1 MHSDEKPLETLLP
14 RSDVDTDQTAS
25 ERIEVRRASTEIRVG
40 QWFWLL
46 KDADASTESC
56 THGGSQIVEHRATS
70 NDKRRWAQPPEGK
83 ALDWL
88 GCITGIGSNY
98 VMLQEPQIGN
108 SQRGVR
114 VHMDDFWSHLL
125 FEPNADEVIAQ
136 RVAGA
141 QADSARLLAR
151 IQEITAQLGVGQV
164 NRIEASGQPG
174 TKPVDKEERALVV
187 MSSAVDANAYK
198 AALVEAQ
205 TKTLPELF
213 NQVKSANARML
224 QWMSAGSMAMS
235 AEVEGMSHIDADIKQ
250 RLFTVSLY
258 AGLTEEVVMIRDG
271 QPAATQEKVRVMQQR
286 LYADEECL
294 MHYRAGGLEFKDIDA
309 FDRWLAEPEHMNSLL
324 PFPRCVVAM
333 RVRRTPKDRD
343 FDGSLQSAYIIMNL
357 EHQDKRTFL
366 YMRNGDRLYRLST
379 ELEFD
384 EWIFPSKDE
393 FDPGEPLMFSMF
405 GSRVDKVITRAE
417 YEQRL
422 AAEKDRIRTSRDWED
437 AQKKLPEEQR
447 SSPPYRRADYD
458 IQGHWHSFDKSSVYY
473 DEAAAAVADR
483 LRKYNRVATILQ
495 GLFDRSVVFHPHP
508 PVQTWT
514 PDGFARAIELVYDGS
529 GALHNGEAPDFE
541 EYRARL
547 NATLGAGSVVV
558 GQEQFWLEKE
568 AQKENDRI
576 DRDWRTRHKHHH
588 KTFRPHGNGGP
599 GFVAEIA
606 EWKPRSNVGRFTWL
620 RNRMR
625 GAGYYENDW
634 SPIACTLEVP
644 AQHLLNISAYTPGD
658 FKQFFADRRTRAQ
671 YLKWAPALLAA
682 EEFHAGNLN
691 AQKPGELSKD
701 RS

>member
-1 MHSDEKPLETLLP
+1 
-14 RSDVDTDQTAS
+14 
-25 ERIEVRRASTEIRVG
+25 
-40 QWFWLL
+40 
-46 KDADASTESC
+46 
-56 THGGSQIVEHRATS
+56 
-70 NDKRRWAQPPEGK
+70 
-83 ALDWL
+83 
-88 GCITGIGSNY
+88 
-98 VMLQEPQIGN
+98 
-108 SQRGVR
+108 
-114 VHMDDFWSHLL
+114 
-125 FEPNADEVIAQ
+125 
-136 RVAGA
+136 
-141 QADSARLLAR
+141 
-151 IQEITAQLGVGQV
+151 
-164 NRIEASGQPG
+164 
-174 TKPVDKEERALVV
+174 
-187 MSSAVDANAYK
+187 
-198 AALVEAQ
+198 
-205 TKTLPELF
+205 
-213 NQVKSANARML
+213 
-224 QWMSAGSMAMS
+224 
-235 AEVEGMSHIDADIKQ
+235 
-250 RLFTVSLY
+250 
-258 AGLTEEVVMIRDG
+258 
-271 QPAATQEKVRVMQQR
+271 
-286 LYADEECL
+286 
-294 MHYRAGGLEFKDIDA
+294 
-309 FDRWLAEPEHMNSLL
+309 
-324 PFPRCVVAM
+324 M

-422 AAEKDRIRTSRDWED
+422 AAEKDRIKASRDWKDTQE
-437 AQKKLPEEQR
+437 KLPEEQR
-447 SSPPYRRADYD
+447 SSAPYRRPDYD

-495 GLFDRSVVFHPHP
+495 GLFDRSEVFHPHH

-541 EYRARL
+541 AYRARL

-576 DRDWRTRHKHHH
+576 DRDWRARHKHHH

-606 EWKPRSNVGRFTWL
+606 EWKPRSSVGRFTWL

-644 AQHLLNISAYTPGD
+644 SQHLLNISAYTPGD